1 MQVFLPYPSYEWS
14 LRSLDTQRLLKQVV
28 EAYQLVKT
36 SLGLSVGHTHHP
48 VRIPFH
54 DRVGSLVDYT
64 VAAERI
70 LFERAGI
77 HTVAAPKAAY
87 SLAAFR
93 AAALGDEQ
101 PPLPPSL
108 AGFDLRT
115 DLGITPEWLGCVAPE
130 AADRIG
136 SKPPWMIGEPAFHL
150 SHQFSLAAK
159 RPDTYGPLFRLHARC
174 AVARADRDEPFE
186 HAWGDPDDPEVR
198 TDAEPY
204 AWPVTDAD
212 GAHWFQIGTKTER
225 ARYAHLFDADPD
237 LRQPL
242 LVTPSAAT
250 ARLER
255 DHPRVLAGYRA
266 RLAAYALDPG
276 REVAL
281 EHEHAEQLALR
292 KMSWPVQA
300 DPRPHADVTPAVDS
314 TSGKIVRRRR
324 EEPPV

>member
-28 EAYQLVKT
+28 EGYQLVKT

-70 LFERAGI
+70 LAERAGI

-87 SLAAFR
+87 SLAAFE
-93 AAALGDEQ
+93 AAALGDDQ
-101 PPLPPSL
+101 PPLPPAL
-108 AGFDLRT
+108 AGLDLRT
-115 DLGITPEWLGCVAPE
+115 DLGITPEWLGSVRPDDAGRVSRE
-130 AADRIG
+130 
-136 SKPPWMIGEPAFHL
+136 PPWMIGSPAFHL

-159 RPDTYGPLFRLHARC
+159 RPDTYGPLFGLRSRC
-174 AVARADRDEPFE
+174 SIDVGKQCGPIE
-186 HAWGDPDDPEVR
+186 HTWGDPEDPEVR

-204 AWPVTDAD
+204 AWPVTDAN
-212 GAHWFQIGTKTER
+212 GVHWFQIGTKTER
-225 ARYAHLFDADPD
+225 ARYAHLFDADPEP
-237 LRQPL
+237 RVPL
-242 LVTPSAAT
+242 LVTPAAAT

-255 DHPRVLAGYRA
+255 DHPRVLAAYLA
-266 RLAAYALDPG
+266 RVAAYALDPA
-276 REVAL
+276 REVAR

-292 KMSWPVQA
+292 RMPWP
-300 DPRPHADVTPAVDS
+300 ADVDRPPTEPS
-314 TSGKIVRRRR
+314 SGQ
-324 EEPPV
+324 

>member
-14 LRSLDTQRLLKQVV
+14 LRLLDTQRLLKQVV
-28 EAYQLVKT
+28 EAYQLIKT

-54 DRVGSLVDYT
+54 DRVGSLVEYT

-93 AAALGDEQ
+93 AAALGDDQ
-101 PPLPPSL
+101 PPLPASL
-108 AGFDLRT
+108 AGLDLRA
-115 DLGITPEWLGCVAPE
+115 DLGITPEWLGSVPPE
-130 AADRIG
+130 DAVRV
-136 SKPPWMIGEPAFHL
+136 STELPWMIGEPAFHL

-159 RPDTYGPLFRLHARC
+159 RPDTYGPLFGLRARC
-174 AVARADRDEPFE
+174 AVVIAKKDEPIE
-186 HAWGDPDDPEVR
+186 HVWGDPDDPEVR

-212 GAHWFQIGTKTER
+212 GTRWFQIGTKTER

-255 DHPRVLAGYRA
+255 DHPRVLAAYRA
-266 RLAAYALDPG
+266 RLAAYALDPTQELA
-276 REVAL
+276 RER
-281 EHEHAEQLALR
+281 EHAEQLALR
-292 KMSWPVQA
+292 TMSWPAGVA
-300 DPRPHADVTPAVDS
+300 LPSERPS
-314 TSGKIVRRRR
+314 R
-324 EEPPV
+324 E